1 MAKFLFN
8 NGKLK
13 DLTIP
18 GQFDSTKIFVSA
30 EVIPDDDVIS
40 VAGHSIIDCLKIE
53 IEDVIFSDH
62 PLNHAMK
69 LYDHALEVEVNASKI
84 KTGNGEANGSKVPL
98 NCKLQVEAGDA
109 LLEEFELSDK
119 KTPTANSVFIFRI
132 KFLKEQ

>member
-1 MAKFLFN
+1 MAKYLFN

-30 EVIPDDDVIS
+30 DVIPDDDVIS
-40 VAGHSIIDCLKIE
+40 VAGHAVIDCLKIE

-62 PLNHAMK
+62 VLNHARK

-84 KTGNGEANGSKVPL
+84 KTGNGDANGSKIPL
-98 NCKLQVEAGDA
+98 NCRLLIEAGDN

-119 KTPTANSVFIFRI
+119 KSPSANSVFIFRI